1 MDKQEVDKL
10 LKKIGDDIKE
20 NWKNGVK
27 CENDTIEIN
36 ILDFANEHI
45 DNKSAKE
52 LCLAN
57 WIGCKPE
64 DLTFIYEND
73 KIKEVQYK
81 EPMRKVV
88 IEFPIDPKDKE
99 VIQ

>member
-1 MDKQEVDKL
+1 MDKQEIDKL

-20 NWKNGVK
+20 NWKNAVK
-27 CENDTIEIN
+27 CENDTIKIN

-64 DLTFIYEND
+64 DLTFIYQND
-73 KIKEVQYK
+73 KIKDIILNQSMEYVTIDIEVK
-81 EPMRKVV
+81 
-88 IEFPIDPKDKE
+88 
-99 VIQ
+99 